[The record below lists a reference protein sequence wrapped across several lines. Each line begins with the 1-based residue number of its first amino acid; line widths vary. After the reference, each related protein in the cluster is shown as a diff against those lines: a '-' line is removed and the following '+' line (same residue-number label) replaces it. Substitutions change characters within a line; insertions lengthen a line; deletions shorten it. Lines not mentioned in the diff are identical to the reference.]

1 MINLFLL
8 SLFFIS
14 HQSSAQPL
22 VAPLNKD
29 TATSL
34 YTILLNSG
42 DRYVVDIAAPFSW
55 QRCPSRR
62 HPTVVC
68 FTSEC
73 FQATY
78 LPSPCPLPPA
88 SSAVPCICMVTP
100 QNPITQSCA
109 YDQLTS
115 INLTIPTAQIVLN
128 DIYLSCAPKSL
139 FQSLPRGV
147 VGLASLSLAPLSL
160 PSQISDKFPRV
171 TKKFAMC
178 LPSSSSGNGVIF
190 FGNAPYNL
198 GPFKNVD
205 ASSFLSYTPL
215 LTNPKTAD
223 YGIGIKA
230 LSIGASSIPMSPFEA
245 IRLSTVVPYTTLV
258 TDVYKPFLEFFK
270 ETMKGVPRMKSV
282 KPFTTCYKAS
292 AIGFSRVGLHVPQ
305 IDLQFEGGKNWTIF
319 GANSMKQVGGDTAC
333 LAFLDGG
340 KMMGVKIVIG
350 AFQMQDNLLL
360 FDLDQLRFGFSSSL
374 LFERMTC
381 SNFNFSK
388 V

>member
-1 MINLFLL
+1 
-8 SLFFIS
+8 
-14 HQSSAQPL
+14 
-22 VAPLNKD
+22 
-29 TATSL
+29 
-34 YTILLNSG
+34 
-42 DRYVVDIAAPFSW
+42 
-55 QRCPSRR
+55 
-62 HPTVVC
+62 
-68 FTSEC
+68 
-73 FQATY
+73 
-78 LPSPCPLPPA
+78 
-88 SSAVPCICMVTP
+88 MVTP